1 MSEMI
6 EEAIEDYCGPRCEE
20 HYPGCA
26 VCDTW
31 AEYDALVAKAKRCDE
46 LAITLSD
53 ARVMTREIMNM
64 ISKLGATNGTHTTT
78 TAANNDAADTKPDN
92 S

>member
-31 AEYDALVAKAKRCDE
+31 AEYDALVAKAKECDR
-46 LAITLSD
+46 LALVLAD
-53 ARVMTREIMNM
+53 ARVSVRELMDLV
-64 ISKLGATNGTHTTT
+64 SKLGATNATHTT
-78 TAANNDAADTKPDN
+78 TAANNNAAAYTKPNN